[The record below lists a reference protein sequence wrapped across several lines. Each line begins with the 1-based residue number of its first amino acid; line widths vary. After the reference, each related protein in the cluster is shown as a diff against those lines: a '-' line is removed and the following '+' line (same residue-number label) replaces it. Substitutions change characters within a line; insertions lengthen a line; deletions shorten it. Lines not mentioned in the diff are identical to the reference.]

1 MKKMKLLLGL
11 SLLLMHSACGTSEES
26 EEKKELSYDEKV
38 EAVCDC
44 FENANEED
52 FMKCAK
58 LQHDYN
64 ESLEEDKR
72 QEFLLT
78 TNECM

>member
-1 MKKMKLLLGL
+1 MKKSILIL
-11 SLLLMHSACGTSEES
+11 STLFMISCGGSES
-26 EEKKELSYDEKV
+26 EKTEEAKELTYDEKV
-38 EAVCDC
+38 TAVCEC
-44 FENANEED
+44 FEKAEESE

>member
-1 MKKMKLLLGL
+1 MKKSILILATLAMV
-11 SLLLMHSACGTSEES
+11 ACGGET
-26 EEKKELSYDEKV
+26 EKGEPAKELTYDEKV
-38 EAVCDC
+38 SAVCDC
-44 FENANEED
+44 FDKAEEKD